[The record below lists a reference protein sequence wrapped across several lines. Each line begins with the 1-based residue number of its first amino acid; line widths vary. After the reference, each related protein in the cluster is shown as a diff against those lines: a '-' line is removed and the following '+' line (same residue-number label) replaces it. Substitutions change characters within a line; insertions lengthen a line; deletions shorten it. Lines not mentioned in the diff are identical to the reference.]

1 MIRKVS
7 MLTFGALALVATLA
21 VASTTTTTSK
31 AATTTPATTDA
42 SKPAAKT
49 TTDATKPASAPPKV
63 DINTA
68 SKTELAKLPVIGDA
82 TAEKIIAGRPYKSKN
97 ELVTKKILTDSQ
109 YNKISS
115 LIIAKQPKK

>member
-1 MIRKVS
+1 MRKVS
-7 MLTFGALALVATLA
+7 MLSLGALVLIASLA
-21 VASTTTTTSK
+21 VASTATTTGKSATTTT
-31 AATTTPATTDA
+31 ATTSDAAKSATKPTTD
-42 SKPAAKT
+42 AAKT
-49 TTDATKPASAPPKV
+49 TTSAAKV

-68 SKTELAKLPVIGDA
+68 TKAELAKLPVIGDV

-97 ELVTKKILTDSQ
+97 ELVTKKILTETQ